1 MNLFDPLTQRSLTL
15 RNRLLVSPMCEY
27 SAVDG
32 VPNDWHMVHLGSR
45 AVGGAGAVFAEA
57 TAVSAQGRISPQD
70 TGLWNQAQ
78 VDAWRPITRF
88 IKAHGAVAG
97 VQLAH
102 AGRKASTLRPWDGH
116 GPVPAGHGDWIVVA
130 PSALPFDTGWN
141 MPQALDEA
149 GIQAVVADF
158 RDAAR
163 RALEAGFELVELH
176 AAHGYLLHQFLS
188 PLSNRRE
195 DGYGGSFDHRIRLT
209 REVVAAVREVWPD
222 QLPLWLRLSA
232 TDWAPEDGPRG
243 WDIEQSVQ
251 LAREL
256 KPLGVD
262 LIDVS
267 SGGMLPHAKIPLG
280 PGYQVPFAARIR
292 REAGIA
298 TGAVGL
304 ITEPEQAAAIVASD
318 EADVVLIARESLRDP
333 YFPRRAAS
341 GRGDRGRKQPGEHD
355 GSASHPDRRQA
366 ARPRR
371 RFHRASPAAGIA
383 GAARR
388 ATGVL
393 R

>member
-32 VPNDWHMVHLGSR
+32 VPDDWHMVHLGSR

-88 IKAHGAVAG
+88 IKAHGAIAG

-116 GPVPAGHGDWIVVA
+116 GPVPAGQGDWIVVA
-130 PSALPFDTGWN
+130 PSALPFDAGWN
-141 MPQALDEA
+141 LPQALDEA

-195 DGYGGSFDHRIRLT
+195 DRYGGSFDHRIRLT

-232 TDWAPEDGPRG
+232 TDWAPEDGPSG

-267 SGGMLPHAKIPLG
+267 SGGLLPHAKIPLG

-304 ITEPEQAAAIVASD
+304 ITEPEQAAAIVAND

-341 GRGDRGRKQPGEHD
+341 VLGAKIEAPAPYQ
-355 GSASHPDRRQA
+355 
-366 ARPRR
+366 
-371 RFHRASPAAGIA
+371 RAW
-383 GAARR
+383 
-388 ATGVL
+388 
-393 R
+393 

>member
-1 MNLFDPLTQRSLTL
+1 MNLFDPLTQRTLTL
-15 RNRLLVSPMCEY
+15 RNRVLVSPMCEY

-32 VPNDWHMVHLGSR
+32 VPDDWHMVHRGSR
-45 AVGGAGAVFAEA
+45 AVGGAGAVIAEA
-57 TAVSAQGRISPQD
+57 TAVSAQGRISAQD

-88 IKAHGAVAG
+88 IKAHGAIAG

-116 GPVPAGHGDWIVVA
+116 GPVPAGQGDWIVVA
-130 PSALPFDTGWN
+130 PSAVPFDTGWN
-141 MPQALDEA
+141 TPQALDDA
-149 GIQAVVADF
+149 GIQAVIADF

-163 RALEAGFELVELH
+163 RALEAGFELIELH

-188 PLSNRRE
+188 PLSNQRGDR
-195 DGYGGSFDHRIRLT
+195 YGGSFDNRIRLT
-209 REVVAAVREVWPD
+209 REVVLAVREVWPGE
-222 QLPLWLRLSA
+222 LTLWLRISA

-256 KPLGVD
+256 KSLEVD

-267 SGGMLPHAKIPLG
+267 SGGLLPHVKIPLG

-304 ITEPEQAAAIVASD
+304 ITEPEQAAAIVAND

-341 GRGDRGRKQPGEHD
+341 VLGAKIEAPAQY
-355 GSASHPDRRQA
+355 Q
-366 ARPRR
+366 
-371 RFHRASPAAGIA
+371 RAW
-383 GAARR
+383 
-388 ATGVL
+388 
-393 R
+393 

>member
-32 VPNDWHMVHLGSR
+32 VPDDWHMVHLGSR

-116 GPVPAGHGDWIVVA
+116 GPVPAGQGDWTVVA
-130 PSALPFDTGWN
+130 PSALPFDAGWN

-149 GIQAVVADF
+149 GIQAVIADF

-209 REVVAAVREVWPD
+209 REVGAAVREVWPD

-232 TDWAPEDGPRG
+232 TDWAPEQGPHG

-292 REAGIA
+292 REAGIS

-304 ITEPEQAAAIVASD
+304 ITEPEQAAAIVAND

-341 GRGDRGRKQPGEHD
+341 VLGAKIEAPAQY
-355 GSASHPDRRQA
+355 Q
-366 ARPRR
+366 
-371 RFHRASPAAGIA
+371 RAW
-383 GAARR
+383 
-388 ATGVL
+388 
-393 R
+393 